1 MPIIWCSMPV
11 VCWSC
16 PEIGPSRL
24 VIQQSL
30 CRFHPVLR
38 IDRPICL
45 VRPDWDVAIQR
56 TEMGCGNYGNPWKP
70 METHG
75 NPWKPMETHGN
86 PWKPSYVKGQP
97 RQPTFNL
104 RRYKTPE
111 PPWLWPKLWWN
122 SPAPGKRS
130 EITTVGKKTT
140 SNPSHGEF
148 MRIQHQIA
156 SLLLNI
162 LLNWPKSRCHISIYI
177 YISHISCISRSNR

>member
-1 MPIIWCSMPV
+1 MAMLNNRRLIMPIIWCSMPV

-16 PEIGPSRL
+16 ASRNWPIKACDPAEPVPFSSSAFELIGPFASSR
-24 VIQQSL
+24 V
-30 CRFHPVLR
+30 P
-38 IDRPICL
+38 
-45 VRPDWDVAIQR
+45 WDVAIQR
-56 TEMGCGNYGNPWKP
+56 LKWDVETYGNLWKPMETYGNPWKP
-70 METHG
+70 METLIC
-75 NPWKPMETHGN
+75 E
-86 PWKPSYVKGQP
+86 GQP

-148 MRIQHQIA
+148 
-156 SLLLNI
+156 NI
-162 LLNWPKSRCHISIYI
+162 K
-177 YISHISCISRSNR
+177 

>member
-1 MPIIWCSMPV
+1 MAMLNNRRLIMPIIWCSMPV

-16 PEIGPSRL
+16 ASRNWPIKACDPAEPVPFSSSASNWSAHLPRPASHGMWPSN
-24 VIQQSL
+24 
-30 CRFHPVLR
+30 
-38 IDRPICL
+38 
-45 VRPDWDVAIQR
+45 DWNGMWKPME
-56 TEMGCGNYGNPWKP
+56 TYGNPWKR
-70 METHG
+70 
-75 NPWKPMETHGN
+75 METHGN

-130 EITTVGKKTT
+130 EITTVGKKNDFQ
-140 SNPSHGEF
+140 SFSW
-148 MRIQHQIA
+148 RIQHQIA

-162 LLNWPKSRCHISIYI
+162 LLNCPKSRCHII
-177 YISHISCISRSNR
+177 

>member
-1 MPIIWCSMPV
+1 MFYASGLLILSRNWPIKACDPAEPV
-11 VCWSC
+11 PFSSSASNWSAHL
-16 PEIGPSRL
+16 PRPSRL
-24 VIQQSL
+24 
-30 CRFHPVLR
+30 
-38 IDRPICL
+38 
-45 VRPDWDVAIQR
+45 
-56 TEMGCGNYGNPWKP
+56 GCGHPTDWNGMWKLWKP
-70 METHG
+70 METYG

-104 RRYKTPE
+104 RRYKTLVKFSCAWE
-111 PPWLWPKLWWN
+111 KKWN
-122 SPAPGKRS
+122 NHRWQ
-130 EITTVGKKTT
+130 KTT

-177 YISHISCISRSNR
+177 YIYQSY

>member
-75 NPWKPMETHGN
+75 NPWKPMETLICEGATKATN
-86 PWKPSYVKGQP
+86 LQLKKVQNSWTTLAVAKTLVK
-97 RQPTFNL
+97 FSCAWE
-104 RRYKTPE
+104 K
-111 PPWLWPKLWWN
+111 KWN
-122 SPAPGKRS
+122 NHRWQKNDFQSFSWRIHENS
-130 EITTVGKKTT
+130 T
-140 SNPSHGEF
+140 SNSIIVTKH
-148 MRIQHQIA
+148 IA
-156 SLLLNI
+156 ELAEKQMS
-162 LLNWPKSRCHISIYI
+162 Y
-177 YISHISCISRSNR
+177 

>member
-75 NPWKPMETHGN
+75 NPWKPMETLICEGATKATN
-86 PWKPSYVKGQP
+86 LQLKKVQNSWTTLAVAKTLVK
-97 RQPTFNL
+97 FSCAWE
-104 RRYKTPE
+104 K
-111 PPWLWPKLWWN
+111 KWN
-122 SPAPGKRS
+122 NHRWQ
-130 EITTVGKKTT
+130 KKTT

-177 YISHISCISRSNR
+177 YISVILVVYPGLIVKYR